1 MSAPGAMNEAKEK
14 RDEVSK
20 KEDKNYRQNKRSQI
34 EEHSSDASSS
44 KRVKYDAAQNVY
56 MAIILHMYI

>member
-1 MSAPGAMNEAKEK
+1 MSAPGVMNEAKEK
-14 RDEVSK
+14 RDEISK
-20 KEDKNYRQNKRSQI
+20 KI